1 MGDTNRDQE
10 PAATE
15 GETGLPVL
23 RSWPAVYTFVL
34 GSFVLW
40 VVLLTALSRAFS

>member
-1 MGDTNRDQE
+1 MTETPGNP
-10 PAATE
+10 PAPKTDESAE
-15 GETGLPVL
+15 SSSSGNWPVIY
-23 RSWPAVYTFVL
+23 AVVL